1 MHEILVQNIIIKFKK
16 IKYTTDKMSGENKQR
31 QIPQSSQLLH
41 SFKTTTNLAIG
52 LTKERHT
59 IQNEL

>member
-1 MHEILVQNIIIKFKK
+1 
-16 IKYTTDKMSGENKQR
+16 MSGENKQR